1 MVMIHRLHL
10 DDTAMVL
17 FAIALLVAVVT
28 AAGSA
33 ARGLHDAQFQ
43 GRQHALRDV
52 TAAL

>member
-1 MVMIHRLHL
+1 MMIPRLHL

-17 FAIALLVAVVT
+17 FAIALLMAVGI

-33 ARGLHDAQFQ
+33 ARGLRAAQF
-43 GRQHALRDV
+43 RRLQHALRVV